1 GFIPIDNTGLN
12 RLSRGREYDGAITI
26 FSPEGRIYQ
35 VEYALELVKR
45 GSPIVGVKSPEG
57 VVLAAI
63 EPKQSR
69 LAAQINSKKIYQ
81 IDEHVAVAIA
91 GLSPDARVLV
101 RQARYVSQGNRMTYD
116 EPVDIESLTSSVG
129 DLLQTYT
136 QNAGVRPFGVSII
149 FGGVDNHRVSLISTD
164 PSGSYRGHKA
174 HAIGRNSEKA
184 MKVLHEQ
191 YREGMDLDE
200 ATALAVE
207 SLKEA
212 ADEALTPEDLNI
224 SLISEEQKFRTLSVE
239 EIKKYF

>member
-1 GFIPIDNTGLN
+1 M
-12 RLSRGREYDGAITI
+12 SRGREYDGAITI

-136 QNAGVRPFGVSII
+136 QNSGVRPFGVSII

-191 YREGMDLDE
+191 YREGMNLDE
-200 ATALAVE
+200 ATALAIE

-212 ADEALTPEDLNI
+212 ADEELTPEDLNI
-224 SLISEEQKFRTLSVE
+224 STISIEQKFKTLTVE

>member
-1 GFIPIDNTGLN
+1 M
-12 RLSRGREYDGAITI
+12 SRGREYDGAITI

-69 LAAQINSKKIYQ
+69 LAAPINSKKIYQ

-116 EPVDIESLTSSVG
+116 ELVDIESLTSSVG

-136 QNAGVRPFGVSII
+136 QNAGVRPFGVSLI
-149 FGGVDNHRVSLISTD
+149 FGGVDSHRVSLISTD

-174 HAIGRNSEKA
+174 HAVGRNSEKA
-184 MKVLHEQ
+184 MKVLHDQ
-191 YREGMDLDE
+191 YREDMSLDE
-200 ATALAVE
+200 ATAIAVE

-224 SLISEEQKFRTLSVE
+224 SLISKEQKFRTLAVE

>member
-1 GFIPIDNTGLN
+1 M
-12 RLSRGREYDGAITI
+12 SRGREYDGAITI

-69 LAAQINSKKIYQ
+69 LAAPINSKKIYQ

-136 QNAGVRPFGVSII
+136 QNAGVRPFGVSLI

-184 MKVLHEQ
+184 MKVLHDQ
-191 YREGMDLDE
+191 YREGMNLDE
-200 ATALAVE
+200 ATALAIE

-224 SLISEEQKFRTLSVE
+224 SLISEEQKFRTLSAE

>member
-1 GFIPIDNTGLN
+1 
-12 RLSRGREYDGAITI
+12 LSRGREYDGAITI

-45 GSPIVGVKSPEG
+45 GSPIVGVKCPDG

-69 LAAQINSKKIYQ
+69 LAAPINSKKIYK

-101 RQARYVSQGNRMTYD
+101 RQARYVAQGNRMTYD
-116 EPVDIESLTSSVG
+116 ELVDVESLSSSVG

-136 QNAGVRPFGVSII
+136 QNAGVRPFGVSLI
-149 FGGVDNHRVSLISTD
+149 FGGVDNHRISLISTD

-184 MKVLHEQ
+184 MKVLHDQ
-191 YREGMDLDE
+191 YNEDMSLDE

-207 SLKEA
+207 SLRDA
-212 ADEALTPEDLNI
+212 ADDPLTPEDLNI
-224 SLISEEQKFRTLSVE
+224 SIITKGQEFRTLTVE
-239 EIKKYF
+239 ELKKYF

>member
-1 GFIPIDNTGLN
+1 M
-12 RLSRGREYDGAITI
+12 SRGREYDGAITI

-63 EPKQSR
+63 EPKQSK

>member
-1 GFIPIDNTGLN
+1 M
-12 RLSRGREYDGAITI
+12 SRGREYDGAITI